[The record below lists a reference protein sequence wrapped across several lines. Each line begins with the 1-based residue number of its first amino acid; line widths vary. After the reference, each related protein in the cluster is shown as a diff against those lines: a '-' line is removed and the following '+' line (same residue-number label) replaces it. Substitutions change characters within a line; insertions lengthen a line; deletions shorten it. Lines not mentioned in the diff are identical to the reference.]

1 MAEVMTR
8 PAWSVGIVVPA
19 CNEETTVEACIVSIR
34 GALAECAEV
43 VSSWIVVVADSCA
56 DSTVELATAA
66 LGEGGTVIECS
77 VASPG
82 LARRRGANEVLRYFA
97 AQHQEHIWI
106 ANTDADS
113 RPHSD
118 WIMRQLQL
126 ANDDYCGVAGI
137 VRMQPADVDRPEIL
151 QAFLSDY
158 AVYADGS
165 HPHVHGANLGIRAD
179 AYTDAGGWGD
189 LAVAEDH
196 ALWACVRARGWQVI
210 SSIASVVTT
219 SGRLCGRARGGFAD
233 ALRRKTELLYA

>member
-1 MAEVMTR
+1 
-8 PAWSVGIVVPA
+8 VPA

-34 GALAECAEV
+34 GALAACAELA
-43 VSSWIVVVADSCA
+43 SSWIVVVADSCA
-56 DSTVELATAA
+56 DSTVELATIA
-66 LGEGGTVIECS
+66 LGNGGTVIECS

-97 AQHQEHIWI
+97 ARPREHIWL

-113 RPHSD
+113 QPHSD
-118 WIMRQLQL
+118 WIVRQLQL
-126 ANDDYCGVAGI
+126 ADDGYCGVAGI
-137 VRMQPADVDRPEIL
+137 VRIQPDDLERPEIL

-158 AVYADGS
+158 ALSADGG

-179 AYTDAGGWGD
+179 AYMDAGGWRD

-196 ALWACVRARGWQVI
+196 VLWTCVRARGWHVI

-233 ALRRKTELLYA
+233 ALRRKIELLYA